1 MATPDP
7 SSTRDVADEEK
18 LLSLIVSEIETNA
31 PTICQTVEM
40 GENLM
45 REIQSEADY
54 PPGYLVS
61 IVCSPG
67 YLVSIICSPGYLVS
81 IVCSVLV
88 MASMLEPH
96 GIEWSLAQ
104 PLRSRFHNMFVPYA
118 DLLRAWLNFYATKSF
133 SKVGR
138 RAQTVWC
145 RVPSS
150 L

>member
-18 LLSLIVSEIETNA
+18 LLSLIESEIETNA
-31 PTICQTVEM
+31 PIICQTVEM

-61 IVCSPG
+61 N
-67 YLVSIICSPGYLVS
+67 
-81 IVCSVLV
+81 VCSVQV
-88 MASMLEPH
+88 MITLLELH

-104 PLRSRFHNMFVPYA
+104 PLRGRFHEMFAP
-118 DLLRAWLNFYATKSF
+118 
-133 SKVGR
+133 
-138 RAQTVWC
+138 
-145 RVPSS
+145 
-150 L
+150 

>member
-7 SSTRDVADEEK
+7 SSTRDVAEEEK
-18 LLSLIVSEIETNA
+18 LLSLIESEIETNA
-31 PTICQTVEM
+31 PIICQTVEM

-67 YLVSIICSPGYLVS
+67 YLES
-81 IVCSVLV
+81 IVCLVLV
-88 MASMLEPH
+88 MINLLELH

-104 PLRSRFHNMFVPYA
+104 PLRGRFHKMFVPYA
-118 DLLRAWLNFYATKSF
+118 DLLRPWLNFYSPKSF
-133 SKVGR
+133 PKVI
-138 RAQTVWC
+138 
-145 RVPSS
+145 
-150 L
+150 LLL

>member
-7 SSTRDVADEEK
+7 SSIRDVADEEK

-67 YLVSIICSPGYLVS
+67 YLASNVCSPSYLESMVRPPGYLVS
-81 IVCSVLV
+81 IVCLVLV
-88 MASMLEPH
+88 MINLLELH

-104 PLRSRFHNMFVPYA
+104 PLRSPFHNMFVPYA
-118 DLLRAWLNFYATKSF
+118 DLFVIK
-133 SKVGR
+133 
-138 RAQTVWC
+138 
-145 RVPSS
+145 
-150 L
+150 

>member
-7 SSTRDVADEEK
+7 SSIRDVADEEK

-61 IVCSPG
+61 IVGSPD
-67 YLVSIICSPGYLVS
+67 YLVS

-88 MASMLEPH
+88 MATMLELH